1 MTANLYTEHCLNLK
15 KAYQKN
21 MALGFGISAT
31 FHILAIGTVLL
42 VLATGR
48 GKHIDAP
55 EIVINKL
62 QEIMLPPSI
71 SALPEQT
78 RVELKEMQIPPSVGV
93 PEAVPDEEAPEEFSI
108 ATQDELANM
117 APAAPVEDLGNVG
130 INVDVKAILD
140 SLLPES
146 GDFVA
151 FEEMPVKVFNIL
163 PVYPPLAQRA
173 QIEGT
178 VWIKV
183 LIDRDGK
190 VRDVIIMKNS
200 GANAGF
206 EEAAVEAAYNT
217 VWKPAIS
224 NGQPIAVWTT
234 YGVKFRL
241 RD

>member
-1 MTANLYTEHCLNLK
+1 MTANLYSERCLNLK

-31 FHILAIGTVLL
+31 VHLMAIGTVVL
-42 VLATGR
+42 VMAIGHGNR
-48 GKHIDAP
+48 IDAP
-55 EIVINKL
+55 EIVIRNL

-71 SALPEQT
+71 STLPKQA
-78 RVELKEMQIPPSVGV
+78 RVKLEEKRIPPSVGV
-93 PEAVPDEEAPEEFSI
+93 PEAVPDPEAPEEVSI

-117 APAAPVEDLGNVG
+117 APAAPVEDLGNVAVNM
-130 INVDVKAILD
+130 NVEAIID
-140 SLLPES
+140 SLLPNPR
-146 GDFVA
+146 DFVP
-151 FEEMPVKVFNIL
+151 FEVMPARVYEAI

-206 EEAAVEAAYNT
+206 EEAAVDAAYKT

-224 NGQPIAVWTT
+224 NGQPVAVWTT
-234 YGVKFRL
+234 YGVNFRL